1 MQVGYF
7 SSGRNAGFIIDVQH
21 SIVGDPNFTLD
32 DQKWRFRL
40 NRYVIDRMVKI
51 KEENNLQIDWKQVGM
66 HQTARE
72 KGSLKYLNML
82 AEFLDVMGAEYH
94 WFDKDEAAKR
104 LGTDFY
110 FKALYT
116 LGTILINPSETVR
129 GTSYCFTKERSCF

>member
-7 SSGRNAGFIIDVQH
+7 SSGRNAGFIIDVPH

-40 NRYVIDRMVKI
+40 NRYVIDRMVMI
-51 KEENNLQIDWKQVGM
+51 KEENNLQIDQKQAGM
-66 HQTARE
+66 HQTDRE

-82 AEFLDVMGAEYH
+82 AEFLDVIGAEYQ
-94 WFDKDEAAKR
+94 WFDKDEVAKR
-104 LGTDFY
+104 LGADFY

-116 LGTILINPSETVR
+116 PGTILINPSETVR
-129 GTSYCFTKERSCF
+129 

>member
-1 MQVGYF
+1 
-7 SSGRNAGFIIDVQH
+7 
-21 SIVGDPNFTLD
+21 
-32 DQKWRFRL
+32 
-40 NRYVIDRMVKI
+40 MVKI

-72 KGSLKYLNML
+72 KGSLKDLNVL

-116 LGTILINPSETVR
+116 PDTILINPS
-129 GTSYCFTKERSCF
+129 

>member
-40 NRYVIDRMVKI
+40 NRYVIDRMVKS

-104 LGTDFY
+104 LGKTSISRHCIH
-110 FKALYT
+110 L
-116 LGTILINPSETVR
+116 ILSLSIHLR
-129 GTSYCFTKERSCF
+129 L